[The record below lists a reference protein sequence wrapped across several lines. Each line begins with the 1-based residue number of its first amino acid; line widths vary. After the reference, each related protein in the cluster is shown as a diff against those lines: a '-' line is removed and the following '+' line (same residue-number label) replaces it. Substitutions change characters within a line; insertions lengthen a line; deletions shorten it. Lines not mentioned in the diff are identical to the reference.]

1 MSTFKLILDLSWM
14 KVFRGRSESDDG
26 DKSDVPLFPF
36 EIYVRDMDVDAYA
49 DNLFA
54 SVASLKEA
62 QVSVMEDLS
71 ECTRQVERRRREP
84 DSSNGTDAS
93 ASSY

>member
-1 MSTFKLILDLSWM
+1 MSRFKLILDLSWM

-36 EIYVRDMDVDAYA
+36 EIYLRDVDAYA

-54 SVASLKEA
+54 SVASLKEV

-84 DSSNGTDAS
+84 DSLKD
-93 ASSY
+93 

>member
-1 MSTFKLILDLSWM
+1 M

-36 EIYVRDMDVDAYA
+36 EIYLRDMDLDAYA

-54 SVASLKEA
+54 SATSLKEV
-62 QVSVMEDLS
+62 QVSITEGMS
-71 ECTRQVERRRREP
+71 ECIRQAERRRRESGSP
-84 DSSNGTDAS
+84 NGTDAS

>member
-1 MSTFKLILDLSWM
+1 MSTFKLILELSWM
-14 KVFRGRSESDDG
+14 TVIRERSKSDDG
-26 DKSDVPLFPF
+26 NKSEVPLFPF
-36 EIYVRDMDVDAYA
+36 EIYLRDMDVDAYA

-54 SVASLKEA
+54 SVASLKEV

-84 DSSNGTDAS
+84 DSLKD
-93 ASSY
+93 